1 MKAVSILFII
11 FLFSCS
17 ENDSQTS
24 TPKLLFKS
32 GFENNVSIIS
42 NPDQDNIDYD
52 LITGA
57 DLNTGFSWPIEILGA
72 EGSGLHYIEDNNK
85 QAVYS
90 EIQSVIGHNGNTTKA
105 LYSVE
110 NYSMDVT
117 QCPYEI
123 LNLTEGKSDLYIK
136 YWMKLDT
143 DSLHQSDKWRAIFE
157 YKTKDYANGTGYRL
171 IAFIYTDV
179 NGNPYWH
186 FQGDENPET
195 PIWEYDNFDIPV
207 PENEWFKT
215 EFYWKWSD
223 NNNGR
228 SLWKI
233 NGQVIADHN
242 GATTKNNKPI
252 DFIILT
258 QIYGDANPKHQWID
272 DIEIWDDLPEN

>member
-123 LNLTEGKSDLYIK
+123 LNITEGKSDLYIK